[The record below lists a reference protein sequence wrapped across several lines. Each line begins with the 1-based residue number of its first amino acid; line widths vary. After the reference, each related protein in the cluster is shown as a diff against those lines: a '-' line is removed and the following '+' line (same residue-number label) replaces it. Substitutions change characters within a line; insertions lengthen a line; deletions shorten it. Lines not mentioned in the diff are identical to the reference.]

1 MSAGLKSTINRNDVF
16 ISEELVKKY
25 FTSPINGENFF
36 LSSMKKRQFEKKS
49 KEKRLVLFKKI
60 LFFGEIFFN

>member
-16 ISEELVKKY
+16 ISEELVKNY

-49 KEKRLVLFKKI
+49 KEKRLVLFEKI
-60 LFFGEIFFN
+60 LFF